1 METPTTPRST
11 LNPPVFYTSAALI
24 LALVLFTVLLQEEAQ
39 SLFNHVQQWIITNAS
54 WFYVLA
60 VALILISVVFLAVSR
75 YGDIKL
81 GPDHSRPDY
90 RNTTWFAMLFSAGMG
105 IGLMFFGVAEPVMHF
120 TTPPVGEPNTV
131 QAAKEAMK
139 LTFFHWGLHAWAIYA
154 IVALILAFFSYRHG
168 LPLTLRSAL
177 YPLIGERIY
186 GPIGHA
192 VDIFAIIGTVFGVAT
207 SLGYGVLQI
216 NSGLHHL
223 FGWPV
228 NQTVQIA
235 LIAATCGLAT
245 LSVAS
250 GLDRGI
256 RILSELNLS
265 LAVILLLFVLV
276 LGPTVF
282 LLQTYVQNTG
292 AYLSDIVNKT
302 FNLYAYEPTD
312 WIGGWTLLYWG
323 WWLSWS
329 PFVGL
334 FIARI
339 SRGRTIREF
348 VCGVL
353 FVPAGFTLL
362 WMTVFGDTAIHMV
375 LQEGFTQLAEVV
387 NQDSSVALFA
397 FLEHFPLGSVISLV
411 AVLMVVVFFV
421 TSADSGALVVDM
433 LASSGKDHSPL
444 WQRIF
449 WSVLM
454 GVVAIALLLAD
465 GLKAL
470 QTATIASAL
479 PFSIV
484 LLASIWGLF
493 KALHLDA
500 TKRGIRYQALTFSRP
515 TTRSGASEGDG
526 WQRRL
531 RNIAMFPRRSHVN
544 RFITDVAR
552 PACEDVAAELRK
564 QGYEVQV
571 QDGEDGRVRLEVSHG
586 GEVDFIY
593 EVRPRAFTTPSF
605 VMRDTE
611 DSSESRKYFRAEVH
625 LQEGGQDYDIMGWSR
640 DGVIGDIL
648 DQYERH
654 MISRRGGGW
663 GWGGRPMAA
672 PSPFRLLDLLRGDDH
687 PVPVRRHRQAD
698 LGLGGGMLLD
708 HAVDLLHVLGLAV
721 DPQVHAVFR
730 GAVEQHV
737 TVAVRGIA
745 GDQDRPLPAVDVG
758 EDRSLLAGHPGR
770 RGPQV
775 GGHLQVEVGLG
786 IVLALGDLLARGG
799 QLAGLAV
806 LQQGGDA
813 DDVLRLGVVAI
824 PGVRRDHPHQ
834 FLVGRADHVD
844 LDAVFHQLVVQ
855 LALAAEHARRL
866 DVERGELV
874 AVVIGGGDRLAV
886 GHQFVDIA
894 LQFPEGEA

>member
-552 PACEDVAAELRK
+552 PACEDRRRRTAQAGLRSPGAGRRGRPGSAGSQPRRRGRFHLRGASARLHHAELRDARHRG
-564 QGYEVQV
+564 QQRVAQV
-571 QDGEDGRVRLEVSHG
+571 
-586 GEVDFIY
+586 F
-593 EVRPRAFTTPSF
+593 P
-605 VMRDTE
+605 
-611 DSSESRKYFRAEVH
+611 
-625 LQEGGQDYDIMGWSR
+625 
-640 DGVIGDIL
+640 
-648 DQYERH
+648 
-654 MISRRGGGW
+654 RRG
-663 GWGGRPMAA
+663 
-672 PSPFRLLDLLRGDDH
+672 PS
-687 PVPVRRHRQAD
+687 
-698 LGLGGGMLLD
+698 
-708 HAVDLLHVLGLAV
+708 
-721 DPQVHAVFR
+721 
-730 GAVEQHV
+730 
-737 TVAVRGIA
+737 
-745 GDQDRPLPAVDVG
+745 
-758 EDRSLLAGHPGR
+758 PGR
-770 RGPQV
+770 RP
-775 GGHLQVEVGLG
+775 GLRHHG
-786 IVLALGDLLARGG
+786 LEPRRRDRRHPRPVRAAHALPARGALRDAGAG
-799 QLAGLAV
+799 QCRPLAV
-806 LQQGGDA
+806 SPTGSA
-813 DDVLRLGVVAI
+813 
-824 PGVRRDHPHQ
+824 
-834 FLVGRADHVD
+834 
-844 LDAVFHQLVVQ
+844 
-855 LALAAEHARRL
+855 
-866 DVERGELV
+866 
-874 AVVIGGGDRLAV
+874 
-886 GHQFVDIA
+886 
-894 LQFPEGEA
+894 PE